1 MFVLKII
8 EEYDGRL
15 PSFNVVREVNFCGNI
30 KSQIVKTFDS
40 YEEAEKFCNEVLKN
54 NNDID
59 DRTTPCGEE
68 NPCVDN
74 I

>member
-1 MFVLKII
+1 MFALKII

-15 PSFNVVREVNFCGNI
+15 PSFNVVREVNFCGNN

-40 YEEAEKFCNEVLKN
+40 YEEAEKYCNEFLKN